1 MSAAPPLLELR
12 DVGVNFMRPRS
23 LADVLARRAA
33 PAVAAV
39 RAASLVIAPGET
51 VGLVGESGSGKT
63 TLGRAILQ
71 VVPVASGEI
80 RFRGRDVHAR
90 DAEWQRSLRRGIQM
104 VFQDPYSSLNPRMT
118 VAQTLGEVLRFH
130 HVEASANLPSEVA
143 RLMRLVGLPPSL
155 AERLPRGL
163 SGGQRQ
169 RVGLARALAVRPE
182 LLVLDE
188 PVAALD
194 VSIQAQILN
203 LLADLRQELGV
214 AMLFVAHDLSV
225 VRHISDRVAVMYRG
239 SIVEQG
245 TRDEIFRRPA
255 HPYTRALLAA
265 VPRVGG
271 GRRHRQVQPATDLA
285 QPPGGCAFAPRC
297 PSATEL
303 CHRSAPRQVALST
316 TQVVACHLVTRSPA
330 SDEEAAHV

>member
-1 MSAAPPLLELR
+1 LQVGDSLWHHPRVSNLLEVRGLSVHIPVPPHVLR
-12 DVGVNFMRPRS
+12 AVDGVSF
-23 LADVLARRAA
+23 DLAR
-33 PAVAAV
+33 
-39 RAASLVIAPGET
+39 GET
-51 VGLVGESGSGKT
+51 LGLVGESGSGKT

-239 SIVEQG
+239 RIVEQG

-285 QPPGGCAFAPRC
+285 QPSDGCAFAPRC

-303 CHRSAPRQVALST
+303 CRQSAPRQVALSA
-316 TQVVACHLVTRSPA
+316 TQVVACYLVTQPRAPE
-330 SDEEAAHV
+330 EEAAHG

>member
-1 MSAAPPLLELR
+1 MKES
-12 DVGVNFMRPRS
+12 
-23 LADVLARRAA
+23 RR
-33 PAVAAV
+33 
-39 RAASLVIAPGET
+39 R
-51 VGLVGESGSGKT
+51 
-63 TLGRAILQ
+63 LQ
-71 VVPVASGEI
+71 I
-80 RFRGRDVHAR
+80 
-90 DAEWQRSLRRGIQM
+90 
-104 VFQDPYSSLNPRMT
+104 VFQDPYSSLNPRHR
-118 VAQTLGEVLRFH
+118 VADIIRAPLDIHGVGTAAERR
-130 HVEASANLPSEVA
+130 ERVA
-143 RLMRLVGLPPSL
+143 DLMERVGLRPDQASQFPHQF
-155 AERLPRGL
+155 

-169 RVGLARALAVRPE
+169 RIGIARALAVGPE
-182 LLVLDE
+182 LIICDE
-188 PVAALD
+188 PVSALD

-285 QPPGGCAFAPRC
+285 QPSGGCAFAPRC
-297 PSATEL
+297 PSATEH
-303 CHRSAPRQVALST
+303 CQRSAPRQVALSA

-330 SDEEAAHV
+330 PNEEAAHV